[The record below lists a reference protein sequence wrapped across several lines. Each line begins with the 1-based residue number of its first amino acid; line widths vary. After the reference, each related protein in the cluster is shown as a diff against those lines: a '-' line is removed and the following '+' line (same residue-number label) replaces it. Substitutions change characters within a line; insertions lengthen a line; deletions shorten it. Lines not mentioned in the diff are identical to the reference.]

1 MDCIDHYQCSTC
13 VECKLGFQYNKSRK
27 DWLTCYYNLYLGS
40 FFLLC
45 SFGIDSSL
53 HCSWK
58 QKNWW
63 FNSSKICT
71 IKQCSKCVW
80 RMDDLDGGAQ
90 CQLLPGAH
98 GARFGPEEGK
108 ESHEFRPEYCSAM
121 WYIQPEARQTQA
133 HTKAITVAVHS
144 WCTLFW
150 REESVLWILTALRSL
165 TNPPLQISTEISTLS
180 LAFNL
185 SFSEWKKR
193 KDITIMNKLFFHNI
207 TW

>member
-1 MDCIDHYQCSTC
+1 MQIGISVQL
-13 VECKLGFQYNKSRK
+13 EQKE
-27 DWLTCYYNLYLGS
+27 WLTCYYKLYLGS

-58 QKNWW
+58 QNNW

-98 GARFGPEEGK
+98 GARFGPEAGK
-108 ESHEFRPEYCSAM
+108 ESHEFRQNTALLCDTFSWGQTNTSTYKSNYCSCSLVM
-121 WYIQPEARQTQA
+121 Y
-133 HTKAITVAVHS
+133 
-144 WCTLFW
+144 L
-150 REESVLWILTALRSL
+150 VLERRKRPHRSPHRSL
-165 TNPPLQISTEISTLS
+165 RNPPLQISTEISTLS
-180 LAFNL
+180 LALIWAFLN
-185 SFSEWKKR
+185 EKR
-193 KDITIMNKLFFHNI
+193 EKI
-207 TW
+207 